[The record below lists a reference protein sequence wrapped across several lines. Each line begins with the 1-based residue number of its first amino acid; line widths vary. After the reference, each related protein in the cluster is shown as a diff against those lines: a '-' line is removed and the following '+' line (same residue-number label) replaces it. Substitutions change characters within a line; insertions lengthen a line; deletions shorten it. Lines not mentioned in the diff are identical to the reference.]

1 MKISMSHPVLAEVLN
16 NFASTLGRPISVTV
30 CEDFITS
37 DYCTECE
44 GRGWHEIE
52 AEETR
57 ILTTFKKEQ
66 CFSCE
71 ELHAQELR
79 ADRLMDEAKGN

>member
-1 MKISMSHPVLAEVLN
+1 MKISMNKQCHPVLAEVLN
-16 NFASTLGRPISVTV
+16 NFASTLGRPISVTE

-37 DYCTECE
+37 DYCTECN
-44 GRGWHEIE
+44 GDGIS
-52 AEETR
+52 
-57 ILTTFKKEQ
+57 LDDGEQ

-71 ELHAQELR
+71 ELHTQELR